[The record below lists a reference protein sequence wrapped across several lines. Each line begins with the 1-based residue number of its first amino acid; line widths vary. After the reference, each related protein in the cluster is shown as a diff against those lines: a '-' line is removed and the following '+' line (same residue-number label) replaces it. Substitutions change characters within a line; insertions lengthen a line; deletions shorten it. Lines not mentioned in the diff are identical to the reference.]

1 MGDFLGFKPGCKVWL
16 EKDGAVFGEGLYDLL
31 SRIERTGSIASA
43 ASEMGMSYRAA
54 WGKIKV
60 AEKKWRIKLVN
71 TRVGGD
77 SGGGASLTG
86 EAGLLLDRFRRLR
99 NGISRLLESEQTP
112 GD

>member
-1 MGDFLGFKPGCKVWL
+1 MTDFFGFKPGCKVWL

-31 SRIERTGSIASA
+31 SRIERTGSIAAA

-60 AEKKWRIKLVN
+60 SEKKWQIRLVN

-77 SGGGASLTG
+77 TGGGASLTG
-86 EAGLLLDRFRRLR
+86 EARMLLARFRELREGVNGLLIVHKF
-99 NGISRLLESEQTP
+99 EK
-112 GD
+112 